1 MADDKD
7 NIKVTDRRIFGAD
20 GQLLE
25 PSQPQEFEKSFSDT
39 VDDLAAASASSGK
52 EDQPMEMT
60 FQLLVISLSTT
71 ALVQLG
77 MAPNPATGKT
87 EQDLVNAKQTI
98 DILGIL
104 EEKSKGNLTPDEAHL
119 LEQCLYDL
127 KMSYVSLT
135 KKSAKT

>member
-7 NIKVTDRRIFGAD
+7 KIKVTDRRIFGAD

-25 PSQPQEFEKSFSDT
+25 PSQSQEFEKSFSDAT
-39 VDDLAAASASSGK
+39 ADFSAASNAPGD
-52 EDQPMEMT
+52 EGQPMEMN
-60 FQLLVISLSTT
+60 FQLLIISLSTT

-77 MAPNPATGKT
+77 MAPNPANGKT

-104 EEKSKGNLTPDEAHL
+104 EEKTKGNLTPDESHL
-119 LEQCLYDL
+119 LERCLYDL
-127 KMSYVSLT
+127 KMSYISLI
-135 KKSAKT
+135 KK

>member
-20 GQLLE
+20 GELLE
-25 PSQPQEFEKSFSDT
+25 PSQPQEFEKSFSDAAA
-39 VDDLAAASASSGK
+39 DLSAASASSDR
-52 EDQPMEMT
+52 EDQPMEMN
-60 FQLLVISLSTT
+60 FQMLIISLSTT

-77 MAPNPATGKT
+77 MAPNPANGKT
-87 EQDLVNAKQTI
+87 EKDLVNAKQTI

-104 EEKSKGNLTPDEAHL
+104 QEKSQGNLTPDESHL

-127 KMSYVSLT
+127 KMSYISLT
-135 KKSAKT
+135 KK

>member
-1 MADDKD
+1 
-7 NIKVTDRRIFGAD
+7 
-20 GQLLE
+20 
-25 PSQPQEFEKSFSDT
+25 
-39 VDDLAAASASSGK
+39 
-52 EDQPMEMT
+52 MEMT

-77 MAPNPATGKT
+77 IAPNPANGKT

-98 DILGIL
+98 DILAIL
-104 EEKSKGNLTPDEAHL
+104 EEKSKGNLTPDESHL

-135 KKSAKT
+135 KK

>member
-25 PSQPQEFEKSFSDT
+25 PSQSQDFEKSFSDAAI
-39 VDDLAAASASSGK
+39 DLSNASASSGK
-52 EDQPMEMT
+52 EDQPMEMN
-60 FQLLVISLSTT
+60 FQMLIISLSTT

-77 MAPNPATGKT
+77 MAPNPANGKT
-87 EQDLVNAKQTI
+87 QKDLVNAKQTI

-104 EEKSKGNLTPDEAHL
+104 QEKSQGNLTPDESQL

-127 KMSYVSLT
+127 KMSYISLT
-135 KKSAKT
+135 KK

>member
-20 GQLLE
+20 GELLE
-25 PSQPQEFEKSFSDT
+25 PSQPQEFEKSFSDAT
-39 VDDLAAASASSGK
+39 ADLSTASASSDR
-52 EDQPMEMT
+52 EDQPMEMN
-60 FQLLVISLSTT
+60 FQMLIISLSTT

-77 MAPNPATGKT
+77 MAPNPANGKT
-87 EQDLVNAKQTI
+87 EKDLVNAKQTI

-104 EEKSKGNLTPDEAHL
+104 QEKSQGNLTPDESHL

-127 KMSYVSLT
+127 KMSYISLT
-135 KKSAKT
+135 KK

>member
-7 NIKVTDRRIFGAD
+7 KIKVTDRRIFGAD

-25 PSQPQEFEKSFSDT
+25 PSQPQVVEKSFSDAEA
-39 VDDLAAASASSGK
+39 DFSAKSDAS
-52 EDQPMEMT
+52 ERERQPVEMN
-60 FQLLVISLSTT
+60 FQLLIMSLSTT

-77 MAPNPATGKT
+77 MAPNPANGKT

-104 EEKSKGNLTPDEAHL
+104 EEKTKGNLTPEESGL
-119 LEQCLYDL
+119 LEHFLYDL
-127 KMSYVSLT
+127 KMSYVSI
-135 KKSAKT
+135 AKR